1 MRVAYDSRVNF
12 SGRDILSSLTD
23 SFATTQPP
31 TMIFFFY
38 LFAAIAIIGGLG
50 VVAYKNP
57 VTSAFSMIV
66 SFLGLAAL
74 FIQLD
79 AFLVGILQIL
89 VYAGAIMVL
98 FIFIIMLLD
107 IEKEEERRLIGIN
120 LFGGL
125 LVGVAFLSLIMVVLW
140 RSGVGRGMVLPE
152 LTGLGG
158 AGNSDVHHIGRL
170 LFSEYWFPVQIVGV
184 LLLVATVGV
193 VVLSRR
199 KLR

>member
-1 MRVAYDSRVNF
+1 
-12 SGRDILSSLTD
+12 
-23 SFATTQPP
+23 
-31 TMIFFFY
+31 MIFFFY

-66 SFLGLAAL
+66 SFLGMAAL

-107 IEKEEERRLIGIN
+107 IEKEEERRLLGIN

-125 LVGVAFLSLIMVVLW
+125 LVGVGFLSLVIVVLW
-140 RSGVGRGMVLPE
+140 RSGVGRGEVLPE